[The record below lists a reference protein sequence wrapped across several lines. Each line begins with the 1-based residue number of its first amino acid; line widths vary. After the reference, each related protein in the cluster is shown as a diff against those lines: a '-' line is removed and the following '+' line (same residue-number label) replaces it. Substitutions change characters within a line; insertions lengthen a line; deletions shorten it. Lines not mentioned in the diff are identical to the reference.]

1 MKKGLIRGI
10 VCGVGQ
16 VTVWLMM
23 AIAVVS
29 LGLVVSQTFEQAK
42 ANEPDTKR
50 YSVTLYSGGQAVE
63 YWVVDQ
69 LPTVSDQTTHIQGG
83 RIIIGGPVV
92 IQPYKQRP
100 PY

>member
-1 MKKGLIRGI
+1 MKWEAKDWEGVAVLCFLFAPFLIVAGI
-10 VCGVGQ
+10 VGSIE
-16 VTVWLMM
+16 
-23 AIAVVS
+23 AEAVE
-29 LGLVVSQTFEQAK
+29 T
-42 ANEPDTKR
+42 DTKR

-69 LPTVSDQTTHIQGG
+69 MPTVSEQTTIIQGG

-92 IQPYKQRP
+92 IQPYRQRP

>member
-1 MKKGLIRGI
+1 VDKKTIFNVLGLIQALCAG
-10 VCGVGQ
+10 GV
-16 VTVWLMM
+16 TILLLWL
-23 AIAVVS
+23 VS
-29 LGLVVSQTFEQAK
+29 CFEVK
-42 ANEPDTKR
+42 YLSANEPDTKR

-69 LPTVSDQTTHIQGG
+69 LPTVTDQTTHIQGG